1 LPLSLLSEEAF
12 VQPHRLAAFG
22 LIKIP
27 DREVF
32 GRAVAFCVEQE
43 FGKESDLAARE
54 VENIFTD
61 ILERAKALDPVNTRK
76 WFDKLTALHLSGGS
90 LGIGCPD
97 ETTVAFL
104 RDNCKSSFT
113 RAAQQITGHL
123 VAVSFDVDHR
133 KKSRRQSKRSG
144 PELKLHP
151 DYTFDSFVVGPS
163 NRLAQ
168 ASCVAV
174 SQSPGNTYNPLFLYG
189 SVGLGKTHL
198 LHAVCC
204 EARQKFDRAVIQ
216 FLSCEDFVNRFIRAI
231 EKGNLAGFQSQFRTV
246 DMLVIDDIQ
255 FLREREQSQEE
266 FFHTFNVLYNNGKQI
281 ILSADSP
288 PGKIPSLEER
298 LISRFNWG
306 LVTRIDPPSYETRV
320 AIVQK
325 KAHLRGLSI
334 CDEIT
339 EYIARKVHANIREL
353 EGALT
358 TIYAVATTTG
368 EQITLELAQRALEG
382 QISSAAR
389 HISITDIIEV
399 VTSHFDVRLADLQSK
414 KRSQSITE
422 PRQICMYLAR
432 NLTKHSLEEIG
443 GHLGGR
449 DHTTVMHAC
458 SKIGQAQS
466 SDPQM
471 HATLTELTEQITQ
484 VPRA

>member
-1 LPLSLLSEEAF
+1 
-12 VQPHRLAAFG
+12 LAA
-22 LIKIP
+22 K
-27 DREVF
+27 
-32 GRAVAFCVEQE
+32 
-43 FGKESDLAARE
+43 E

-61 ILERAKALDPVNTRK
+61 VLERAKALDPVNTRK
-76 WFDKLTALHLSGGS
+76 WFDKLTALHLNGGS
-90 LGIGCPD
+90 LQIGCPD
-97 ETTVAFL
+97 EATVQFL

-123 VAVSFDVDHR
+123 VVVDFNVDTS
-133 KKSRRQSKRSG
+133 KKSGQRPQRSG
-144 PELKLHP
+144 LMLKLHP
-151 DYTFDSFVVGPS
+151 DYTFDNFVVGPS
-163 NRLAQ
+163 NRLAH
-168 ASCVAV
+168 ASCIAV

-189 SVGLGKTHL
+189 NSGLGKTHL
-198 LHAVCC
+198 LQAVCR
-204 EARQKFDRAVIQ
+204 ETGQKSDNAVIQ
-216 FLSCEDFVNRFIRAI
+216 FLSCEDFINRFISAI

-246 DMLVIDDIQ
+246 DALVIDDVQ

-266 FFHTFNVLYNNGKQI
+266 FFHTFNALYNNGKQI

-288 PGKIPSLEER
+288 PSEIPSLEER

-306 LVTRIDPPSYETRV
+306 LVARIDPPSYETRV

-334 CDEIT
+334 FDEVA
-339 EYIARKVHANIREL
+339 EYVARKVHANIREL

-358 TIYAVATTTG
+358 TLYAVATTTG
-368 EQITLELAQRALEG
+368 EQITLELAQRALEE
-382 QISSAAR
+382 QMESAAR

-414 KRSQSITE
+414 KRSQSVAL

-432 NLTKHSLEEIG
+432 NLTRHSLEEIG

-458 SKIGQAQS
+458 SKINQAKK
-466 SDPQM
+466 SDPKM
-471 HATLTELTEQITQ
+471 HATLSKLEKQITQ
-484 VPRA
+484 A

>member
-1 LPLSLLSEEAF
+1 
-12 VQPHRLAAFG
+12 LAT
-22 LIKIP
+22 
-27 DREVF
+27 
-32 GRAVAFCVEQE
+32 
-43 FGKESDLAARE
+43 RE

-76 WFDKLTALHLSGGS
+76 WFEKLTVLHLSGGS
-90 LGIGCPD
+90 LEIGCPD
-97 ETTVAFL
+97 EATLQFL

-123 VAVSFDVDHR
+123 VTVDFNVEQR
-133 KKSRRQSKRSG
+133 KRLLRRSRRREPG
-144 PELKLHP
+144 LNLHP
-151 DYTFDSFVVGPS
+151 DYTFDDFVVGPS

-174 SQSPGNTYNPLFLYG
+174 SQSPGKTYNPLFLYG
-189 SVGLGKTHL
+189 NSGLGKTHL

-204 EARQKFDRAVIQ
+204 EAKQRFDKAIIQ

-231 EKGNLAGFQSQFRTV
+231 EEGNLAGFQSQFRTV
-246 DMLVIDDIQ
+246 DVLVIDDVQ

-266 FFHTFNVLYNNGKQI
+266 FFHTFNTLYSNSKQI

-306 LVTRIDPPSYETRV
+306 LVARIDPPSYETRV

-334 CDEIT
+334 RDEIA
-339 EYIARKVHANIREL
+339 EYIARKVQANIREL

-368 EQITLELAQRALEG
+368 REITLELAQRALEG
-382 QISSAAR
+382 QIESAAR

-399 VTSHFDVRLADLQSK
+399 VTAHFDVRLADLQSK

-458 SKIGQAQS
+458 SKIGEAKS
-466 SDPQM
+466 CDPKM
-471 HATLTELTEQITQ
+471 HAILAELTKQITQ
-484 VPRA
+484 TPQA

>member
-1 LPLSLLSEEAF
+1 
-12 VQPHRLAAFG
+12 V
-22 LIKIP
+22 
-27 DREVF
+27 
-32 GRAVAFCVEQE
+32 
-43 FGKESDLAARE
+43 AARE
-54 VENIFTD
+54 VEDIFAD
-61 ILERAKALDPVNTRK
+61 ILERAKVLDPANVRK
-76 WFDKLTALHLSGGS
+76 WFERLTVLHLDGGS

-97 ETTVAFL
+97 ETTVQFL

-123 VAVSFDVDHR
+123 ITVDFGVGDYQ
-133 KKSRRQSKRSG
+133 KSDSSSQRSQAG
-144 PELKLHP
+144 LNDSVLQKNHKLATLKLHP
-151 DYTFDSFVVGPS
+151 DYTFDNFVVGPS
-163 NRLAQ
+163 NRLAH

-174 SQSPGNTYNPLFLYG
+174 SQSPGNTYNPLFIYG
-189 SVGLGKTHL
+189 SSGLGKTHL
-198 LHAVCC
+198 LHAVCF
-204 EARQKFDRAVIQ
+204 EAQRRFENAVIQ

-231 EKGNLAGFQSQFRTV
+231 EEGNLAGFQSQFRTV
-246 DMLVIDDIQ
+246 DALVIDDVQ
-255 FLREREQSQEE
+255 FLREREHSQEE
-266 FFHTFNVLYNNGKQI
+266 FFHTFNALYNNGKQI

-306 LVTRIDPPSYETRV
+306 LVTRIDSPSYETRV

-325 KAHLRGLSI
+325 KAHIRGLDIS
-334 CDEIT
+334 DEIAG
-339 EYIARKVHANIREL
+339 YIARKVHANIREL

-368 EQITLELAQRALEG
+368 HPIDLELAQTALEG
-382 QISSAAR
+382 QIEASVR

-399 VTSHFDVRLADLQSK
+399 VKDHFDVRLADLQSK

-432 NLTKHSLEEIG
+432 NLTRHSLEEIG

-458 SKIGQAQS
+458 SKINQAKDD
-466 SDPQM
+466 DPKM
-471 HATLTELTEQITQ
+471 SALLNDLTKQITQ
-484 VPRA
+484 TT

>member
-1 LPLSLLSEEAF
+1 
-12 VQPHRLAAFG
+12 V
-22 LIKIP
+22 
-27 DREVF
+27 
-32 GRAVAFCVEQE
+32 
-43 FGKESDLAARE
+43 AARE
-54 VENIFTD
+54 VEDIFTD
-61 ILERAKALDPVNTRK
+61 IIDRTKALDPANARK
-76 WFDKLTALHLSGGS
+76 WFDSLTVLHLDGGS

-97 ETTVAFL
+97 EATVQFL
-104 RDNCKSSFT
+104 QDNCKSSFT

-123 VAVSFDVDHR
+123 ITVDFGVETHEKPDSSPR
-133 KKSRRQSKRSG
+133 RFASGSDGPVLQKKHGSTEFAEVKIA
-144 PELKLHP
+144 PLKLHP
-151 DYTFDSFVVGPS
+151 DYTFDNFVVGPS
-163 NRLAQ
+163 NRLAH

-174 SQSPGNTYNPLFLYG
+174 SQSPGNTYNPLFIYG
-189 SVGLGKTHL
+189 NSGLGKTHL
-198 LHAVCC
+198 LHAVCF
-204 EARQKFDRAVIQ
+204 EAQRKSNGAVIQ
-216 FLSCEDFVNRFIRAI
+216 YLSCEDFVNRFIRAI
-231 EKGNLAGFQSQFRTV
+231 EEGNLSGFQSQFRTV
-246 DMLVIDDIQ
+246 DMLVIDDVQ
-255 FLREREQSQEE
+255 FLREREHSQEE
-266 FFHTFNVLYNNGKQI
+266 FFHTFNALYNNGKQI

-325 KAHLRGLSI
+325 KAHLRGLNI
-334 CDEIT
+334 CDEIA
-339 EYIARKVHANIREL
+339 EYIARKLHANIREL

-358 TIYAVATTTG
+358 TIYAVATTTDKV
-368 EQITLELAQRALEG
+368 IDLELAQIALEG
-382 QISSAAR
+382 QIKAAVR

-458 SKIGQAQS
+458 SKISQAEK

-471 HATLTELTEQITQ
+471 HTLLGELTKQITQ
-484 VPRA
+484 TPQE

>member
-1 LPLSLLSEEAF
+1 MAT
-12 VQPHRLAAFG
+12 
-22 LIKIP
+22 
-27 DREVF
+27 
-32 GRAVAFCVEQE
+32 
-43 FGKESDLAARE
+43 RE
-54 VENIFTD
+54 VENIFAD
-61 ILERAKALDPVNTRK
+61 ILEHAKVLDPVNTRK
-76 WFDKLTALHLSGGS
+76 WFEKLTVLHLSGGS
-90 LGIGCPD
+90 LEIGCPD
-97 ETTVAFL
+97 EATLQFL

-123 VAVSFDVDHR
+123 VTVDFNVEQR
-133 KKSRRQSKRSG
+133 KRLLRRSRRRESG
-144 PELKLHP
+144 LNLHP
-151 DYTFDSFVVGPS
+151 DYTFDNFVVGPS

-189 SVGLGKTHL
+189 NSGLGKTHL

-204 EARQKFDRAVIQ
+204 EAKQKFDKAVIQ

-231 EKGNLAGFQSQFRTV
+231 EEGNLAGFQSQFRTV
-246 DMLVIDDIQ
+246 DMLVIDDVQ

-266 FFHTFNVLYNNGKQI
+266 FFHTFNTLYSNGKQI

-306 LVTRIDPPSYETRV
+306 LVASIDPPSYETRV

-334 CDEIT
+334 CDEIA

-368 EQITLELAQRALEG
+368 EQTTIDLAQRALEG
-382 QISSAAR
+382 QIESAAR
-389 HISITDIIEV
+389 HISITDIIEA
-399 VTSHFDVRLADLQSK
+399 VTNHFDVRLADLQSK

-458 SKIGQAQS
+458 NKIGEAKNR
-466 SDPQM
+466 DPQM
-471 HATLTELTEQITQ
+471 HTLLNELTKQ
-484 VPRA
+484 VIQAPQA

>member
-1 LPLSLLSEEAF
+1 
-12 VQPHRLAAFG
+12 
-22 LIKIP
+22 
-27 DREVF
+27 
-32 GRAVAFCVEQE
+32 VAT
-43 FGKESDLAARE
+43 RE
-54 VENIFTD
+54 VEDIFAD
-61 ILERAKALDPVNTRK
+61 ILDRAKTLDPANARK
-76 WFDKLTALHLSGGS
+76 WFEKLTVLHLDGGS

-97 ETTVAFL
+97 EATVQFL
-104 RDNCKSSFT
+104 RDNCKNNFT
-113 RAAQQITGHL
+113 CAAQQITGHL
-123 VAVSFDVDHR
+123 VTVDFNVGTGE
-133 KKSRRQSKRSG
+133 KSPRSWPG
-144 PELKLHP
+144 LKLHP
-151 DYTFDSFVVGPS
+151 DYTFDNFVVGPS
-163 NRLAQ
+163 NRLAH

-174 SQSPGNTYNPLFLYG
+174 SHSPGNTYNPLFIYG
-189 SVGLGKTHL
+189 SSGLGKTHL
-198 LHAVCC
+198 LQAVCF
-204 EARQKFDRAVIQ
+204 EAQRKSDGEVIR

-231 EKGNLAGFQSQFRTV
+231 EQGNLAGFQSQFRTV
-246 DMLVIDDIQ
+246 DTLVIDDVQ

-266 FFHTFNVLYNNGKQI
+266 FFHTFNVLYNNSKQI

-334 CDEIT
+334 SDEIAG
-339 EYIARKVHANIREL
+339 YIARKVHANIREL

-368 EQITLELAQRALEG
+368 EEIDLELAQRALEG
-382 QISSAAR
+382 QLKSSAR

-399 VTSHFDVRLADLQSK
+399 VTGHFDVRLADLQSK
-414 KRSQSITE
+414 KRSRSIAE

-458 SKIGQAQS
+458 SKIGQAKT

-471 HATLTELTEQITQ
+471 HAVLNELTTQITQ
-484 VPRA
+484 TPQA